1 MRLFLLRQGCP
12 SALNLRSKYLGA
24 LHVGNAC
31 WQTVFDCHLSFLLVP
46 LPVLFYTYVEVEWSA
61 FETSRRLQTGLP
73 VRRSKQYVS
82 RLVLFPPSVQETGVI
97 RRRRFFSFWR
107 RNARFGLLQSGDSSF
122 SAPSEGGS
130 LLGVNIVS
138 RHQRVEA
145 VV

>member
-97 RRRRFFSFWR
+97 RRRRFFFLLASQRSIRLAAKR
-107 RNARFGLLQSGDSSF
+107 RQQFFCSVGRRELARGKYSI
-122 SAPSEGGS
+122 APSAG
-130 LLGVNIVS
+130 
-138 RHQRVEA
+138 
-145 VV
+145 